1 MTPDERPLRVVLV
14 GDDRYSRDGLRGM
27 FETDGAEAVDVAA
40 SLAEA
45 LTLLR
50 AEKPDVVVVDPSA
63 AEGGPAEWI
72 PQLTAAA
79 PGARVAVL
87 TDSAAEHEVLGALG
101 AGAVSYLLKTSPAEE
116 LVAAIRQ
123 TAAGSTVLAAGAARG
138 VLAGVVSPRRGGRRP
153 QGPRAE
159 LSPRESEV
167 LAMIVDG
174 ADNAEIGEAL
184 SISRHTVKQHV
195 TNIFDKLGV
204 RTRVQAAVLAV
215 RDDLL

>member
-1 MTPDERPLRVVLV
+1 MTPDERPLQVVLV
-14 GDDRYSRDGLRGM
+14 DDDRFSRDGLRGV
-27 FETDGAEAVDVAA
+27 FETDGAEVVEASA

-45 LTLLR
+45 LTFLR
-50 AEKPDVVVVDPSA
+50 AEQADVVVVDPSVA
-63 AEGGPAEWI
+63 DGEPHEWI
-72 PQLTAAA
+72 GQLVAVA
-79 PGARVAVL
+79 PGVRVAVL
-87 TDSAAEHEVLGALG
+87 TDSAAEHEVLAALG

-123 TAAGSTVLAAGAARG
+123 TAAGSTVLAAGAARE
-138 VLAGVVSPRRGGRRP
+138 VLAGVVSTRRGARRP

-159 LSPRESEV
+159 LSPREAEV
-167 LAMIVDG
+167 LTMIVDG
-174 ADNAEIGEAL
+174 ADNAEIGQAL

>member
-1 MTPDERPLRVVLV
+1 MTPDGRSLRVVLV
-14 GDDRYSRDGLRGM
+14 GDDRFSRDGLRGM
-27 FETDGAEAVDVAA
+27 FETDGAETVDVAA

-45 LTLLR
+45 LAFLR
-50 AEKPDVVVVDPSA
+50 AEQADVVVVDPSA
-63 AEGGPAEWI
+63 ADGEPSEWMA
-72 PQLTAAA
+72 QLVAVT
-79 PGARVAVL
+79 PDVRVAVL
-87 TDSAAEHEVLGALG
+87 TDSAAEHEVLAALG

-138 VLAGVVSPRRGGRRP
+138 VLAGVVSPRRGGRRQ

-159 LSPRESEV
+159 LSARESEV

-174 ADNAEIGEAL
+174 ADNGEIGQAL